1 MTQHAPDQARL
12 PQDNA
17 QKTCPSAPVEPGSVL
32 FGMVLEPGRVAYLSP
47 SVPATT
53 ELLNI
58 LAESAIPVENR
69 LRFAGRCFERGCVQ
83 WVDGGGGGR
92 CGLADRAIA
101 ALSITSGL
109 ADLPKCGIRATC
121 RWYAQHKAKA
131 CAACPEVI
139 RRPADRAA
147 EGNS

>member
-1 MTQHAPDQARL
+1 MAQLAPDDGHTPAR
-12 PQDNA
+12 DA
-17 QKTCPSAPVEPGSVL
+17 MKTCPSAPVEPGSVL

-53 ELLNI
+53 ELLDT
-58 LAESAIPVENR
+58 LASGGVPVENR
-69 LRFAGRCFERGCVQ
+69 LRFAGPCFERGCVQ
-83 WVDGGGGGR
+83 WVEGGGGGR

-101 ALSITSGL
+101 TLSITSGL
-109 ADLPKCGIRATC
+109 ADLPRCGIRATC

-139 RRPADRAA
+139 RRPSATKDHA
-147 EGNS
+147 